1 MQPWERVEIGGRRC
15 HLQIL
20 DPEAAFG
27 LEPRIIAAAG
37 DTLALAIAAPHT
49 IAEGVVERASRGETA
64 AEQEIIRVA
73 MIARTITACVASLR
87 FDLELVLEL
96 FGALILGRLSVAGRE
111 ILDLSDWLR
120 AFGSS
125 PRARWS
131 ALGIAL
137 RLTYGPLWTRSP
149 YAVRSTVTPDHGVAP
164 PPGVSQVS
172 LWCDQLAG
180 QGRATSAREIL
191 TTWTPVE
198 LIDAVESLAYTA
210 ERERRAQ
217 LAARSGS

>member
-1 MQPWERVEIGGRRC
+1 MQPWERIEIGGKRC
-15 HLQIL
+15 HLQVL
-20 DPEAAFG
+20 HPEAAFG
-27 LEPRIIAAAG
+27 LEPRIVAAAG
-37 DTLALAIAAPHT
+37 DTLALAIAAPQS
-49 IAEGVVERASRGETA
+49 IAEGIVERASRGETE
-64 AEQEIIRVA
+64 AEQEILRVA

-87 FDLELVLEL
+87 LDLDLVLEL
-96 FGALILGRLSVAGRE
+96 FSTLVLGRLHVSGRE
-111 ILDLSDWLR
+111 IHDLGDWTR

-125 PRARWS
+125 PRTRWG
-131 ALGIAL
+131 ALALAL

-149 YAVRSTVTPDHGVAP
+149 YALRSTASNDHGVPP